1 MKASLRVL
9 SALAVAILFAG
20 CFQSEVVVSVKPDGS
35 GTITETMLMSKATVD
50 QMKQMMEGFGKGLPD
65 ATDEAAKKR
74 DPDAK
79 VTKTE
84 TPSPTK
90 GFDLL
95 DEKKLKEAAS
105 KMGTG
110 VTFVSAKKL
119 SNAKG
124 EGYIATYAFT
134 DINQLR
140 IDQDRSDALPDAGGL
155 GGPGGPGASG
165 APGGAEKKKEKSE
178 PITFQFKKGKV
189 AELIIKNPQGAP
201 DAKPDK
207 SKAEK
212 PAAEDTPGGEEMAM
226 AMMQQ
231 MFKDMKLVVAV
242 EVAGKI
248 VKTDAEYVAGNRAT
262 LMEMDFGK
270 LMANPEK
277 FKQISKANPK
287 TVEETKALVKGVEGI
302 KVESKP
308 SVSIQFQ

>member
-1 MKASLRVL
+1 MKSPLRVL
-9 SALAVAILFAG
+9 SALAVAVLFAG

-35 GTITETMLMSKATVD
+35 GTVTETMLMSKAMAD
-50 QMKQMMEGFGKGLPD
+50 QMKQMAEGFAKGFSD
-65 ATDEAAKKR
+65 SADEAAKKA
-74 DPDAK
+74 DPGAK
-79 VTKTE
+79 VTTE
-84 TPSPTK
+84 TSAK
-90 GFDLL
+90 GFDLM

-105 KMGTG
+105 KMGNG
-110 VTFVSAKKL
+110 VTYVSTKKI

-124 EGYIATYAFT
+124 EGYVATYAFT

-155 GGPGGPGASG
+155 GGPGGPGAPG